1 MELHQKTPTD
11 VFRQLERILC
21 PGARFE
27 TGYGGEVQGLGY
39 LGGAAADSQ
48 DGRLYPGE

>member
-1 MELHQKTPTD
+1 M
-11 VFRQLERILC
+11 
-21 PGARFE
+21 PGTRFE

-48 DGRLYPGE
+48 DGRLYPGA